1 MRILGTKDAQMLQ
14 SLDRPAI
21 VAPTEHSSNKRL
33 YICIYISLFK
43 VDKNHNSL
51 LTNKKKLIL
60 KKDYNHINHIYPTL
74 AINLLHRLHG
84 QSSQL
89 HNFISASLR
98 MHENNTIQ

>member
-1 MRILGTKDAQMLQ
+1 MLQ

-21 VAPTEHSSNKRL
+21 VAPTEDISNKRL
-33 YICIYISLFK
+33 YIYIYISLFK
-43 VDKNHNSL
+43 VDKNRNRL
-51 LTNKKKLIL
+51 LTNKNKLIL
-60 KKDYNHINHIYPTL
+60 KKDYNHIKQIFPTL

-89 HNFISASLR
+89 HNFIGASLR